1 MNQTYSYKVGSS
13 APDAQISVEAYY
25 RHTYTMKWLTRSYK
39 PSNEDVI
46 KRDTGLFVD
55 WKQCSVIYSTENLSD
70 FDDVL
75 RLYRNDFSQD
85 HLATQLHVLRS
96 NLPSAAE
103 NEKGGAKSNIIKLLQ
118 FLSPRESQLYSMVIQ
133 VAKSILIMP
142 ATNAVS
148 ERSFSALRC
157 LKTWLRSTVNQSR
170 LNWYMIL
177 HIHCDSWS
185 WLLLP
190 MKLSVET

>member
-1 MNQTYSYKVGSS
+1 M
-13 APDAQISVEAYY
+13 
-25 RHTYTMKWLTRSYK
+25 
-39 PSNEDVI
+39 I

-55 WKQCSVIYSTENLSD
+55 WKQCSVIYSTVNLSD
-70 FDDVL
+70 FDGVL
-75 RLYRNDFSQD
+75 RLYRNDFNKD
-85 HLATQLHVLRS
+85 HLATQLHVLCS
-96 NLPSAAE
+96 NLPSEVE
-103 NEKGGAKSNIIKLLQ
+103 NEKGGAKLKSIIKLLQ

-148 ERSFSALRC
+148 EGSFSALRC

-177 HIHCDSWS
+177 HIHCDSW
-185 WLLLP
+185 
-190 MKLSVET
+190 T